1 MFELAPL
8 SYPVLQRLYTTF
20 TPVAALWAT
29 AAHWN
34 STKLVFALRALVCM
48 RAVDIAH
55 LASAL
60 VGCVTLGCAA
70 PLYAYLSDSLLPTF
84 TPASLR
90 SLAFGRHCIALQ
102 VWMMNRFLD
111 LEADAIVQLIQ
122 TTEHSLAALAEQ
134 FAALDDRSGRWDAQ
148 HKVLAAME
156 ADLSLLSKP
165 APLLCQMLFRGI
177 RPRHWAKISEIFGF
191 EINADSGVLLETV
204 LALDLDELCEPI
216 LAVCASAVQEYDS
229 PLGRSAVARSCAV
242 PAMLTAP
249 QRAGPTS
256 VAVNMAWQH
265 GSTAQLECR
274 SRGCVMQ
281 GAPLQGTLTQDVQG

>member
-1 MFELAPL
+1 
-8 SYPVLQRLYTTF
+8 
-20 TPVAALWAT
+20 
-29 AAHWN
+29 
-34 STKLVFALRALVCM
+34 
-48 RAVDIAH
+48 
-55 LASAL
+55 
-60 VGCVTLGCAA
+60 
-70 PLYAYLSDSLLPTF
+70 
-84 TPASLR
+84 
-90 SLAFGRHCIALQ
+90 
-102 VWMMNRFLD
+102 MMNRFLD

-204 LALDLDELCEPI
+204 LALDLDGLCEPI

-242 PAMLTAP
+242 PAMLAHCATA
-249 QRAGPTS
+249 GSPTS
-256 VAVNMAWQH
+256 VAVNLAWQH
-265 GSTAQLECR
+265 GSTAQLECHG
-274 SRGCVMQ
+274 RGCVMQ

>member
-1 MFELAPL
+1 
-8 SYPVLQRLYTTF
+8 
-20 TPVAALWAT
+20 
-29 AAHWN
+29 
-34 STKLVFALRALVCM
+34 
-48 RAVDIAH
+48 
-55 LASAL
+55 
-60 VGCVTLGCAA
+60 
-70 PLYAYLSDSLLPTF
+70 
-84 TPASLR
+84 
-90 SLAFGRHCIALQ
+90 
-102 VWMMNRFLD
+102 MMNRFLD

-204 LALDLDELCEPI
+204 LALDLDGLCEPT

-249 QRAGPTS
+249 QQA
-256 VAVNMAWQH
+256 
-265 GSTAQLECR
+265 AQRL
-274 SRGCVMQ
+274 SQ
-281 GAPLQGTLTQDVQG
+281 

>member
-34 STKLVFALRALVCM
+34 STKLVLALHALVCM
-48 RAVDIAH
+48 RAVDIHRAPR
-55 LASAL
+55 LCARRL
-60 VGCVTLGCAA
+60 CDLRLRCAA
-70 PLYAYLSDSLLPTF
+70 LRVPPGLLPTF

-249 QRAGPTS
+249 QRA
-256 VAVNMAWQH
+256 
-265 GSTAQLECR
+265 AQRL
-274 SRGCVMQ
+274 SQ
-281 GAPLQGTLTQDVQG
+281 

>member
-1 MFELAPL
+1 
-8 SYPVLQRLYTTF
+8 
-20 TPVAALWAT
+20 
-29 AAHWN
+29 
-34 STKLVFALRALVCM
+34 
-48 RAVDIAH
+48 
-55 LASAL
+55 
-60 VGCVTLGCAA
+60 
-70 PLYAYLSDSLLPTF
+70 
-84 TPASLR
+84 
-90 SLAFGRHCIALQ
+90 
-102 VWMMNRFLD
+102 MMNRFLD

-216 LAVCASAVQEYDS
+216 LAVCASAVQEYVS
-229 PLGRSAVARSCAV
+229 PLGRSAVAASLQCLPCSLRNS
-242 PAMLTAP
+242 
-249 QRAGPTS
+249 GPS
-256 VAVNMAWQH
+256 EHGMAAWVH
-265 GSTAQLECR
+265 SAT
-274 SRGCVMQ
+274 
-281 GAPLQGTLTQDVQG
+281 